1 MKRTCCTSKEYVSY
15 FEVCQYQ
22 SINGGV
28 QLGVRSVLV
37 IIRVG
42 LNNGLLHVSA
52 IHGETDLFYLFIFYF
67 YFRYRKVE

>member
-1 MKRTCCTSKEYVSY
+1 MGEYL
-15 FEVCQYQ
+15 F
-22 SINGGV
+22 
-28 QLGVRSVLV
+28 GVRPVLV
-37 IIRVG
+37 IIGVG